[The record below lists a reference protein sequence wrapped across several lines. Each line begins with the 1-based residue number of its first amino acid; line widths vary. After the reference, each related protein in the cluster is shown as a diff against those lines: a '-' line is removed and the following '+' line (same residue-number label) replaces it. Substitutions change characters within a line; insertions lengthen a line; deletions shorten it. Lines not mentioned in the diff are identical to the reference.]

1 MTQHSPSE
9 QVAANGADKG
19 VWRVFVSASSRCFA
33 ELPFF
38 EACPLMADLE
48 FDKVE
53 IWLADGSEH
62 LQPADVAADPD
73 AFATQYRDI
82 TRLTPVAFFLGCD
95 VPPAVLGGI
104 AKAAKLL
111 RAAQVTVPAS
121 PLGTPFNTE
130 VDRLRDFVARAGA
143 DGVRVSIKTQTGFL
157 SEDPRTAVELCQAV
171 PGLGITLDP
180 SYYICGP
187 HAGESFDQ
195 IYPHVYHVHL
205 RDTSPQAVQVPVGLG
220 EVDYSRL
227 ITHLEKVRYRL
238 ALSVDFETSEMSTET
253 RQLEMRKLRMLLDSL
268 L

>member
-1 MTQHSPSE
+1 M
-9 QVAANGADKG
+9 
-19 VWRVFVSASSRCFA
+19 FVSASSRCFA

-38 EACPLMADLE
+38 EACPLIADLE

-53 IWLADGSEH
+53 IWLADGSPH
-62 LQPADVAADPD
+62 LQPAGVASDPE
-73 AFATQYRDI
+73 AFALRYREV

-95 VPPAVLGGI
+95 VSPEVLGGI

-130 VDRLRDFVARAGA
+130 VDRLRDFVARAGT
-143 DGVRVSIKTQTGFL
+143 DGVRVSIKTETGFL

-180 SYYICGP
+180 SYFICGP

-195 IYPHVYHVHL
+195 IYPLVYHVHL
-205 RDTSPQAVQVPVGLG
+205 RDTTPQAVQVPVGLG

-227 ITHLEKVRYRL
+227 IAHLEKVHYRL
-238 ALSVDFETSEMSTET
+238 ALSVDFDASEMNSET
-253 RQLEMRKLRMLLDSL
+253 RQLEMRKLHMLLDSL